1 MSTNLS
7 RKKREKIIENIEIMR
22 SKLQDNPELLVT
34 LNEIEA
40 QLKKKKYGLVWED
53 HEEKIDE
60 EIKEKIPVFV
70 EQKNLELQSE
80 DETKSM
86 NFILEGDNLHSLYL
100 LEKTHRNK
108 VDLIIIDPPY
118 NRGLND
124 FIYDDNY
131 IDRSDSFKHSKWIS
145 FMNKRLLIAKKLL
158 KDNGVIFI
166 NIDDNEFAQLKL
178 LCDDIFGEENFIS
191 CFPWHNRT
199 SVQND
204 TDISINHEYIIA
216 YAKKR
221 RITNRR
227 LKASNKEIWYDTK
240 DFVIQPKETDSSKY
254 SNPDNDPRGI
264 WKADPFDA
272 PNVRPNLT
280 YEIINPNTGVKYL
293 PPKGRCWRTEPEK
306 YQNLLEDHRIVFGK
320 NGNSR
325 PQLKVFYNEVKMKG
339 EIRNSWF
346 DSDVYDTSTS
356 GKKELLDILQD
367 KKIFNTPKPVNL
379 YKEII
384 KMAIS
389 PKVKNPVI
397 LDFFAGSGTVGQAV
411 LEEFGGKD
419 AQFILCNSNE
429 NNICREITYE
439 RIKRIIKG
447 YNNQKGYSVKGID
460 SNLKFYTID
469 YIDKYNNEEQGYY
482 TSNEL
487 TKYLKELI
495 QLEHAIDIEK
505 SDEIK
510 IIFTDKEIDEFANNE
525 DAIKKCKII
534 YLDNNVLVTENQ
546 IEKFENNNIKIN
558 YIPDYYFE
566 EELTEVERW

>member
-7 RKKREKIIENIEIMR
+7 REKREKIINNIEIMR
-22 SKLQDNPELLVT
+22 NKLQDEPELLVT
-34 LNEIEA
+34 LNEIEN
-40 QLKKKKYGLVWED
+40 QLKRKKYGLVWEN
-53 HEEKIDE
+53 HEEKID
-60 EIKEKIPVFV
+60 KELENKIPVF
-70 EQKNLELQSE
+70 EENKELEIKK
-80 DETKSM
+80 DKSKIT

-100 LEKTHRNK
+100 LEKTHKNK

-131 IDRSDSFKHSKWIS
+131 IDKSDSFKHSKWIS
-145 FMNKRLLIAKKLL
+145 FMNKRLIIAKKLL

-178 LCDDIFGEENFIS
+178 LCDDIFGEENFIT

-227 LKASNKEIWYDTK
+227 LKSSNKDIWYKTE

-272 PNVRPNLT
+272 PNIRPNLT
-280 YEIINPNTGVKYL
+280 YEIVNPTTGVKYL

-306 YQNLLEDHRIVFGK
+306 YQKLLEDKRIVFGK

-325 PQLKVFYNEVKMKG
+325 PQLKVFYSEVKMKG

-346 DSDVYDTSTS
+346 DADIYDTSTN
-356 GKKELLDILQD
+356 GKKELLNILPD

-379 YKEII
+379 YKELI
-384 KMAIS
+384 KMSIS

-411 LEEFGGKD
+411 LEEFKGD
-419 AQFILCNSNE
+419 NAQFILCNSNE
-429 NNICREITYE
+429 NNICKEITYE
-439 RIKRIIKG
+439 RLKRVIEG
-447 YNNQKGYSVKGID
+447 YNNQKGYNVKGID
-460 SNLKFYTID
+460 SNLKYYTIK
-469 YIDKYNNEEQGYY
+469 YIDKNSNEDEGYY
-482 TSNEL
+482 IENEL
-487 TKYLKELI
+487 SKYTREMV
-495 QLEHAIDIEK
+495 QLEHATNIEDNNK
-505 SDEIK
+505 YQILFSD
-510 IIFTDKEIDEFANNE
+510 DDVDEFANDE
-525 DAIKKCKII
+525 TKLEKCKII
-534 YLDNNVLVTENQ
+534 YLDNNALITKDE
-546 IEKFENNNIKIN
+546 IEKFEKNNIKIC

-566 EELTEVERW
+566 KEIMEIEQW

>member
-7 RKKREKIIENIEIMR
+7 REKREKIISNIEIMR
-22 SKLQDNPELLVT
+22 NKLQDEPELLVT
-34 LNEIEA
+34 LNEIES
-40 QLKKKKYGLVWED
+40 QLKRKKYGLVWEN
-53 HEEKIDE
+53 HEEKID
-60 EIKEKIPVFV
+60 KELENKIPVF
-70 EQKNLELQSE
+70 EENKELEIKK
-80 DETKSM
+80 DKSKIT

-100 LEKTHRNK
+100 LEKTHKNK

-124 FIYDDNY
+124 FVYDDNY
-131 IDRSDSFKHSKWIS
+131 IDKSDSFKHSKWIS
-145 FMNKRLLIAKKLL
+145 FMNKRLIIARKLL

-178 LCDDIFGEENFIS
+178 LCDHIFGEENFIT

-227 LKASNKEIWYDTK
+227 LKSSNKDIWYKTE

-272 PNVRPNLT
+272 PNIRPNLT
-280 YEIINPNTGVKYL
+280 YEIVNPTTGVKYL

-306 YQNLLEDHRIVFGK
+306 YQKLLEDKRIVFGK

-325 PQLKVFYNEVKMKG
+325 PQLKVFYSEVKMKG

-346 DSDVYDTSTS
+346 DADIYDTSTN
-356 GKKELLDILQD
+356 GKKELLNILPD

-379 YKEII
+379 YKELI
-384 KMAIS
+384 KMSIS

-411 LEEFGGKD
+411 LEEFKGD
-419 AQFILCNSNE
+419 NAQFILCNSNE
-429 NNICREITYE
+429 NNICKEITYE
-439 RIKRIIKG
+439 RLKRVIEG
-447 YNNQKGYSVKGID
+447 YNNQKGYNVKGID
-460 SNLKFYTID
+460 SNLKYYTIK
-469 YIDKYNNEEQGYY
+469 YIDKNSNEDEGYY
-482 TSNEL
+482 IENEL
-487 TKYLKELI
+487 SKYTREMV
-495 QLEHAIDIEK
+495 QLEHATNIEDNNEYQILF
-505 SDEIK
+505 SDEDV
-510 IIFTDKEIDEFANNE
+510 DKFANDE
-525 DAIKKCKII
+525 TKLEKCKSI
-534 YLDNNVLVTENQ
+534 YLDNNALITKDE
-546 IEKFENNNIKIN
+546 IEKFEENNIKIC

-566 EELTEVERW
+566 KEIMEIEQW

>member
-7 RKKREKIIENIEIMR
+7 REKRELLLENINIMR
-22 SKLQDNPELLVT
+22 EKLQDDTNLLNS
-34 LNEIEA
+34 LNEIEKE
-40 QLKKKKYGLVWED
+40 LKRKKYGLVWEE
-53 HEEKIDE
+53 HEEKIDKK
-60 EIKEKIPVFV
+60 IKNKIPVF
-70 EQKNLELQSE
+70 EELTELEIKKNKEGK
-80 DETKSM
+80 T

-100 LEKTHRNK
+100 LEKTHKNK

-124 FIYDDNY
+124 FVYDDNY
-131 IDRSDSFKHSKWIS
+131 IDKTDSFKHSKWIS
-145 FMNKRLLIAKKLL
+145 FMNKRLIIAKKLL
-158 KDNGVIFI
+158 KDNGAIFI

-221 RITNRR
+221 RKTNRR
-227 LKASNKEIWYDTK
+227 LKASNKDEWYNLN

-254 SNPDNDPRGI
+254 SNPDNDPRGL

-280 YEIINPNTGVKYL
+280 YEIQNPITGITYM

-306 YQNLLEDHRIVFGK
+306 YQKLLEDNRIVFGK
-320 NGNSR
+320 NGNSK

-346 DSDVYDTSTS
+346 DSDVYYTSTE
-356 GKKELLDILQD
+356 GKKEFLSILPD

-389 PKVKNPVI
+389 PMQKEPVI
-397 LDFFAGSGTVGQAV
+397 LDFFAGSGTVAQAV
-411 LEEFGGKD
+411 LEELGGKN

-429 NNICREITYE
+429 SNICKEITYE
-439 RIKRIIKG
+439 RAKRVIEGYKNSKG
-447 YNNQKGYSVKGID
+447 YNVQGIE
-460 SNLKFYTID
+460 SNLKYYKVK
-469 YIDKYNNEEQGYY
+469 YIEKNNSEDEGYY
-482 TSNEL
+482 IVNEL
-487 TKYLKELI
+487 SKYARELA
-495 QLEHAIDIEK
+495 QLEYADDLKNEK
-505 SDEIK
+505 IK
-510 IIFTDKEIDEFANNE
+510 ILYSDKEIDNFANNPE
-525 DAIKKCKII
+525 SLNKCKIVF
-534 YLDNNVLVTENQ
+534 LDNKALITEEQ
-546 IEKFENNNIKIN
+546 IKKFEKNKIQIY

-566 EELTEVERW
+566 NEIMEVEQW

>member
-7 RKKREKIIENIEIMR
+7 REKREKIIENIQVMR
-22 SKLQDNPELLVT
+22 AKLQDNPELLVT
-34 LNEIEA
+34 LNEIEVE
-40 QLKKKKYGLVWED
+40 LKKKKYGLVWEH
-53 HEEKIDE
+53 HEEKIDQ
-60 EIKEKIPVFV
+60 EIKNKIPVF
-70 EQKNLELQSE
+70 EENKDLEIVK
-80 DETKSM
+80 DENKST
-86 NFILEGDNLHSLYL
+86 NFIIEGDNLHSLYL
-100 LEKTHRNK
+100 LEKTHKNK

-124 FIYDDNY
+124 FVYDDNY
-131 IDRSDSFKHSKWIS
+131 IDKSDSFKHSKWIS
-145 FMNKRLLIAKKLL
+145 FMNKRLTVAKKLL

-199 SVQND
+199 SIQND

-221 RITNRR
+221 RMANRR
-227 LKASNKEIWYDTK
+227 LKASNQETWYKTD

-254 SNPDNDPRGI
+254 SNPDNDPRGL

-280 YEIINPNTGVKYL
+280 YEIINPITGVKYL

-306 YQNLLEDHRIVFGK
+306 YQKLLEEKRIVFGK

-346 DSDVYDTSTS
+346 DSDIYDTSTS
-356 GKKELLDILQD
+356 GKKELLDILPD
-367 KKIFNTPKPVNL
+367 KKIFNTPKPVKL

-389 PKVKNPVI
+389 PKEKNPVI
-397 LDFFAGSGTVGQAV
+397 LDFFAGSGTLGQAV
-411 LEEFGGKD
+411 LEEFQGKD

-429 NNICREITYE
+429 SNICKEITYE
-439 RIKRIIKG
+439 RVKRIIQG
-447 YNNQKGYSVKGID
+447 YTNQKGYSVKGIE
-460 SNLKFYTID
+460 SNLKYYTVK
-469 YIDKYNNEEQGYY
+469 YIEKSNNEDQGYY
-482 TSNEL
+482 ITNEL
-487 TKYLKELI
+487 SKYIKELV
-495 QLEHAIDIEK
+495 QLEHGTNIENNNEYK
-505 SDEIK
+505 ILYSDE
-510 IIFTDKEIDEFANNE
+510 DVDEFVSN
-525 DAIKKCKII
+525 DDLIKKCKVI
-534 YLDNNVLVTENQ
+534 YLDNNALITENQ
-546 IEKFENNNIKIN
+546 IEKFEKYNIKIC

-566 EELTEVERW
+566 EELMEIEQW

>member
-7 RKKREKIIENIEIMR
+7 REKREKIINNIEIMR
-22 SKLQDNPELLVT
+22 NKLQDEPELLVT
-34 LNEIEA
+34 LNEIEN
-40 QLKKKKYGLVWED
+40 QLKRKKYGLVWEN
-53 HEEKIDE
+53 HEEKID
-60 EIKEKIPVFV
+60 KELENKIPVF
-70 EQKNLELQSE
+70 EENKELEIKK
-80 DETKSM
+80 DKSKIT

-100 LEKTHRNK
+100 LEKTHKNK

-131 IDRSDSFKHSKWIS
+131 IDKSDSFKHSKWIS
-145 FMNKRLLIAKKLL
+145 FMNKRLIIAKKLL

-178 LCDDIFGEENFIS
+178 LCDDIFGEENFIT

-227 LKASNKEIWYDTK
+227 LKSSNKDIWYKTE

-272 PNVRPNLT
+272 PNIRPNLT
-280 YEIINPNTGVKYL
+280 YEIVNPTTGVKYL

-306 YQNLLEDHRIVFGK
+306 YQKLLEDKRIVFGK

-325 PQLKVFYNEVKMKG
+325 PQLKVFYSEVKMKG

-346 DSDVYDTSTS
+346 DADIYDTSTN
-356 GKKELLDILQD
+356 GKKELLNILPD

-379 YKEII
+379 YKELI
-384 KMAIS
+384 KMSIS

-411 LEEFGGKD
+411 LEEFKGD
-419 AQFILCNSNE
+419 NAQFILCNSNE
-429 NNICREITYE
+429 NNICKEITYE
-439 RIKRIIKG
+439 RLKRVIEG
-447 YNNQKGYSVKGID
+447 YNNQKGYNVKGID
-460 SNLKFYTID
+460 SNLKYYTIK
-469 YIDKYNNEEQGYY
+469 YIDKNSNEDEGYY
-482 TSNEL
+482 IENEL
-487 TKYLKELI
+487 SKYTREMV
-495 QLEHAIDIEK
+495 QLEHATNIEDNNEYQILF
-505 SDEIK
+505 SDE
-510 IIFTDKEIDEFANNE
+510 DVDEFANDE
-525 DAIKKCKII
+525 TKLEKCKII
-534 YLDNNVLVTENQ
+534 YLDNNALITKDE
-546 IEKFENNNIKIN
+546 IEKFEKNNIKIC

-566 EELTEVERW
+566 KEIMEIEQW

>member
-7 RKKREKIIENIEIMR
+7 REKREKIINNIEIMR
-22 SKLQDNPELLVT
+22 NKLQDEPELLVT
-34 LNEIEA
+34 LNEIEN
-40 QLKKKKYGLVWED
+40 QLKRKKYGLVWEN
-53 HEEKIDE
+53 HEEKID
-60 EIKEKIPVFV
+60 KELENKIPVF
-70 EQKNLELQSE
+70 EENKELEIKK
-80 DETKSM
+80 DKSKIT

-100 LEKTHRNK
+100 LEKTHKNK

-124 FIYDDNY
+124 FVYDDNY
-131 IDRSDSFKHSKWIS
+131 IDKSDSFKHSKWIS
-145 FMNKRLLIAKKLL
+145 FMNKRLIIARKLL

-178 LCDDIFGEENFIS
+178 LCDDIFGEENFIT

-227 LKASNKEIWYDTK
+227 LKSSNKDIWYKTE

-272 PNVRPNLT
+272 PNIRPNLT
-280 YEIINPNTGVKYL
+280 YEIVNPTTGVKYL

-306 YQNLLEDHRIVFGK
+306 YQKLLEDKRIVFGK

-325 PQLKVFYNEVKMKG
+325 PQLKVFYSEVKMKG

-346 DSDVYDTSTS
+346 DADIYDTSTN
-356 GKKELLDILQD
+356 GKKELLNILPD

-379 YKEII
+379 YKELI
-384 KMAIS
+384 KMSIS

-411 LEEFGGKD
+411 LEEFKGD
-419 AQFILCNSNE
+419 NAQFILCNSNE
-429 NNICREITYE
+429 NNICKEITYE
-439 RIKRIIKG
+439 RLKRVIEG
-447 YNNQKGYSVKGID
+447 YNNQKGYDVKGID
-460 SNLKFYTID
+460 SNLKYYTIK
-469 YIDKYNNEEQGYY
+469 YIDKNSNEDEGYY
-482 TSNEL
+482 IENEL
-487 TKYLKELI
+487 SKYTREMV
-495 QLEHAIDIEK
+495 QLEHATNIEDNNEYQILF
-505 SDEIK
+505 SDEDV
-510 IIFTDKEIDEFANNE
+510 DKFANDE
-525 DAIKKCKII
+525 TKLEKCKII
-534 YLDNNVLVTENQ
+534 YLDNNALITKDE
-546 IEKFENNNIKIN
+546 IEKFEKNNIKIY

-566 EELTEVERW
+566 KEIMEIEQW

>member
-7 RKKREKIIENIEIMR
+7 REKRELLLENINIMR
-22 SKLQDNPELLVT
+22 EKLQDDTNLLNS
-34 LNEIEA
+34 LNEIEKE
-40 QLKKKKYGLVWED
+40 LKRKKYGLVWEE
-53 HEEKIDE
+53 HEEKIDK
-60 EIKEKIPVFV
+60 EIKNKIPVF
-70 EQKNLELQSE
+70 EELMELEIKKNKEGK
-80 DETKSM
+80 T

-100 LEKTHRNK
+100 LEKTHKNK

-124 FIYDDNY
+124 FVYDDNY
-131 IDRSDSFKHSKWIS
+131 IDKTDSFKHSKWIS
-145 FMNKRLLIAKKLL
+145 FMNKRLIIAKKLL
-158 KDNGVIFI
+158 KDNGAIFI

-221 RITNRR
+221 RKTNRR
-227 LKASNKEIWYDTK
+227 LKASNKDEWYSLN

-254 SNPDNDPRGI
+254 SNPDNDPRGL

-280 YEIINPNTGVKYL
+280 YEIQNPVTGITYM

-306 YQNLLEDHRIVFGK
+306 YQKLLEDNRIVFGK
-320 NGNSR
+320 NGNSK

-346 DSDVYDTSTS
+346 DSDVYYTSTE
-356 GKKELLDILQD
+356 GKKEFLSILPD

-389 PKVKNPVI
+389 PMQKDPVI
-397 LDFFAGSGTVGQAV
+397 LDFFAGSGTVAQAV
-411 LEEFGGKD
+411 LEELGGKN

-429 NNICREITYE
+429 SNICKEITYE
-439 RIKRIIKG
+439 RAKRVIEGYKNSKG
-447 YNNQKGYSVKGID
+447 YNVQGIE
-460 SNLKFYTID
+460 SNLKYYKVK
-469 YIDKYNNEEQGYY
+469 YIEKNNNEDEGYY
-482 TSNEL
+482 IVNEL
-487 TKYLKELI
+487 SKYARELA
-495 QLEHAIDIEK
+495 QLEYADDIKNEK
-505 SDEIK
+505 IKILYSDE
-510 IIFTDKEIDEFANNE
+510 EIDNFANNPE
-525 DAIKKCKII
+525 SLNKCKII
-534 YLDNNVLVTENQ
+534 FLDNNALITEEQ
-546 IEKFENNNIKIN
+546 IEKFEKNNIQIF

-566 EELTEVERW
+566 NEIMEVEQW

>member
-7 RKKREKIIENIEIMR
+7 REKRELLLENINIMR
-22 SKLQDNPELLVT
+22 EKLQDDTNLLNS
-34 LNEIEA
+34 LNEIEKE
-40 QLKKKKYGLVWED
+40 LKRKKYGLVWEE
-53 HEEKIDE
+53 HEEKIDK
-60 EIKEKIPVFV
+60 EIKNKIPVF
-70 EQKNLELQSE
+70 EELTELEIKKNKEGK
-80 DETKSM
+80 T

-100 LEKTHRNK
+100 LEKTHKNK

-124 FIYDDNY
+124 FVYDDNY
-131 IDRSDSFKHSKWIS
+131 IDKTDSFKHSKWIS
-145 FMNKRLLIAKKLL
+145 FMNKRLIIAKKLL
-158 KDNGVIFI
+158 KDNGAIFI

-221 RITNRR
+221 RKTNRR
-227 LKASNKEIWYDTK
+227 LKASNKDEWYSLN

-254 SNPDNDPRGI
+254 SNPDNDPRGL

-280 YEIINPNTGVKYL
+280 YEIQNPVTGITYM

-306 YQNLLEDHRIVFGK
+306 YQKLLEDNRIVFGK
-320 NGNSR
+320 NGNSK

-346 DSDVYDTSTS
+346 DSDVYYTSTE
-356 GKKELLDILQD
+356 GKKEFLSILPD

-389 PKVKNPVI
+389 PMQKDPVI
-397 LDFFAGSGTVGQAV
+397 LDFFAGSGTVAQAV
-411 LEEFGGKD
+411 LEELGGKN

-429 NNICREITYE
+429 SNICKEITYE
-439 RIKRIIKG
+439 RAKRVIEGYKNSKG
-447 YNNQKGYSVKGID
+447 YNVQGIE
-460 SNLKFYTID
+460 SNLKYYKVK
-469 YIDKYNNEEQGYY
+469 YIEKNNNEDEGYY
-482 TSNEL
+482 IVNEL
-487 TKYLKELI
+487 SKYARELA
-495 QLEHAIDIEK
+495 QLEYADDLKNEK
-505 SDEIK
+505 IKILYSDE
-510 IIFTDKEIDEFANNE
+510 EIDNFANNPE
-525 DAIKKCKII
+525 SLNKCKII
-534 YLDNNVLVTENQ
+534 FLDNNALITEEQ
-546 IEKFENNNIKIN
+546 IEKFEKNNIQIF

-566 EELTEVERW
+566 NEIMEVEQW

>member
-7 RKKREKIIENIEIMR
+7 REKREKILENIQIMR
-22 SKLQDNPELLVT
+22 SKLQDYPELLVT
-34 LNEIEA
+34 LNDIET
-40 QLKKKKYGLVWED
+40 QLKRKKYGLVWEN
-53 HEEKIDE
+53 HEEKIDQ
-60 EIKEKIPVFV
+60 EIKNKIPVFV
-70 EQKNLELQSE
+70 EQKDLEIKKDSSKP
-80 DETKSM
+80 T

-100 LEKTHRNK
+100 LEKTHRSK

-124 FIYDDNY
+124 FVYDDNY
-131 IDRSDSFKHSKWIS
+131 IDKSDSFKHSKWIS
-145 FMNKRLLIAKKLL
+145 FMNKRLCAAKKLL

-199 SVQND
+199 SIQND

-221 RITNRR
+221 RMANRR
-227 LKASNKEIWYDTK
+227 LKSTNKDTWYNLN

-272 PNVRPNLT
+272 PNIRPNLT
-280 YEIINPNTGVKYL
+280 YEIENPITKQKYL
-293 PPKGRCWRTEPEK
+293 PPKGRCWRTEPKK
-306 YQNLLEDHRIVFGK
+306 YQSLLADNRIVFGK
-320 NGNSR
+320 NGNSK
-325 PQLKVFYNEVKMKG
+325 PQLKVFYEEVKMKG

-346 DSDVYDTSTS
+346 DSDIYDTSTS
-356 GKKELLDILQD
+356 GKKELLSILPD

-379 YKEII
+379 CKEII

-389 PKVKNPVI
+389 PKLEKPVI
-397 LDFFAGSGTVGQAV
+397 LDFFAGSGTLGQAV
-411 LEEFGGKD
+411 LEEFQGKD

-439 RIKRIIKG
+439 RIKRIIEG
-447 YNNQKGYSVKGID
+447 YQNQKGYNVQGIE
-460 SNLKFYTID
+460 SNLKYYILK
-469 YIDKYNNEEQGYY
+469 YIDRNNKEDEGYY
-482 TSNEL
+482 IVNEL
-487 TKYLKELI
+487 SKYTTEMV
-495 QLEHAIDIEK
+495 QLEHAINIEENK
-505 SDEIK
+505 NVQVLFSDEEV
-510 IIFTDKEIDEFANNE
+510 DNFANNE
-525 DAIKKCKII
+525 ELLKKCEII
-534 YLDNNVLVTENQ
+534 YLDNNALITEEQ
-546 IEKFENNNIKIN
+546 IKKFETNNIKIC

-566 EELTEVERW
+566 NEIMEVEQW

>member
-7 RKKREKIIENIEIMR
+7 REKREKIINNIEIMR
-22 SKLQDNPELLVT
+22 NKLQDEPELLVT
-34 LNEIEA
+34 LNEIEN
-40 QLKKKKYGLVWED
+40 QLKRKKYGLVWEN
-53 HEEKIDE
+53 HEEKID
-60 EIKEKIPVFV
+60 KELENKIPVF
-70 EQKNLELQSE
+70 EENKELEIKK
-80 DETKSM
+80 DKSKIT

-100 LEKTHRNK
+100 LEKTHKNK

-124 FIYDDNY
+124 FVYDDNY
-131 IDRSDSFKHSKWIS
+131 IDKSDSFKHSKWIS
-145 FMNKRLLIAKKLL
+145 FMNKRLIIAKKLL

-178 LCDDIFGEENFIS
+178 LCDDIFGEENFIT

-227 LKASNKEIWYDTK
+227 LKSSNKDIWYKTE

-272 PNVRPNLT
+272 PNIRPNLT
-280 YEIINPNTGVKYL
+280 YEIVNPTTGVKYL

-306 YQNLLEDHRIVFGK
+306 YQKLLEDKRIVFGK

-325 PQLKVFYNEVKMKG
+325 PQLKVFYSEVKMKG

-346 DSDVYDTSTS
+346 DADIYDTSTN
-356 GKKELLDILQD
+356 GKKELLNILPD

-379 YKEII
+379 YKELI
-384 KMAIS
+384 KMSIS

-411 LEEFGGKD
+411 LEEFKGD
-419 AQFILCNSNE
+419 NAQFILCNSNE
-429 NNICREITYE
+429 NNICKEITYE
-439 RIKRIIKG
+439 RLKRVIEG
-447 YNNQKGYSVKGID
+447 YNNQKGYNVNGID
-460 SNLKFYTID
+460 SNLKYYTIK
-469 YIDKYNNEEQGYY
+469 YIDKNSNEDEGYY
-482 TSNEL
+482 IENEL
-487 TKYLKELI
+487 SKYTREMV
-495 QLEHAIDIEK
+495 QLEHATNIEDNNEYQILF
-505 SDEIK
+505 SD
-510 IIFTDKEIDEFANNE
+510 DDVDEFANDE
-525 DAIKKCKII
+525 TKLEKCKII
-534 YLDNNVLVTENQ
+534 YLDNNALITKDE
-546 IEKFENNNIKIN
+546 IEKFEKNNIKIC

-566 EELTEVERW
+566 KEIMEIEQW

>member
-7 RKKREKIIENIEIMR
+7 REKREKIIKNIQIMR
-22 SKLQDNPELLVT
+22 EKLQEDTDLVTT
-34 LNEIEA
+34 LNEIESE
-40 QLKKKKYGLVWED
+40 LKRKKYGLVWEN
-53 HEEKIDE
+53 HEEKIDK
-60 EIKEKIPVFV
+60 EIENKIPVF
-70 EQKNLELQSE
+70 EENKTLEIKK
-80 DETKSM
+80 DESKST

-100 LEKTHRNK
+100 LEKTHKNK
-108 VDLIIIDPPY
+108 IDLIIIDPPY

-124 FIYDDNY
+124 FVYDDNY
-131 IDRSDSFKHSKWIS
+131 IDKTDSFKHSKWIS
-145 FMNKRLLIAKKLL
+145 FMHKRLIIAKKLL
-158 KDNGVIFI
+158 KDKGVIFI

-178 LCDDIFGEENFIS
+178 LCDDIFGEDNFIS

-199 SVQND
+199 SIQND

-227 LKASNKEIWYDTK
+227 LKSSNKDIWYELN

-280 YEIINPNTGVKYL
+280 YEIENPITGVKYL

-306 YQNLLEDHRIVFGK
+306 YKQLLEDKRIIFGK
-320 NGNSR
+320 NGTSK

-346 DSDVYDTSTS
+346 DADTYDTSTN
-356 GKKELLDILQD
+356 GKKEFLSILPD
-367 KKIFNTPKPVNL
+367 KKIFNTPKPVSL

-389 PKVKNPVI
+389 PKVKNPII

-411 LEEFGGKD
+411 LEEFRGTD
-419 AQFILCNSNE
+419 ASFILCNSNE
-429 NNICREITYE
+429 NNICKEITYE
-439 RIKRIIKG
+439 RIKRIING
-447 YNNQKGYSVKGID
+447 YQNQKGYNVQGIE
-460 SNLKFYTID
+460 SNLKYYTLK
-469 YIDKYNNEEQGYY
+469 YIDRYNREDEGYY
-482 TSNEL
+482 IVNEL
-487 TKYLKELI
+487 SKYTREMV
-495 QLEHAIDIEK
+495 QLEHGIDVSDGSIQILF
-505 SDEIK
+505 SDEDI
-510 IIFTDKEIDEFANNE
+510 DKFANNE
-525 DAIKKCKII
+525 DQVKKCKII
-534 YLDNNVLVTENQ
+534 YLDNNALITEEQ
-546 IEKFENNNIKIN
+546 IQKFEKNNIKIG
-558 YIPDYYFE
+558 YIPEYYFE
-566 EELTEVERW
+566 KEIMEIEQW

>member
-7 RKKREKIIENIEIMR
+7 KEKREKIIKNIKIMR
-22 SKLQDNPELLVT
+22 SKLQDSPELVTT
-34 LNEIEA
+34 LNDIEKE
-40 QLKKKKYGLVWED
+40 LKRKKYGLVWED
-53 HEEKIDE
+53 HEEKIDK
-60 EIKEKIPVFV
+60 EIKNKIPVF
-70 EQKNLELQSE
+70 EENKDLEIKLNSE
-80 DETKSM
+80 KAT

-100 LEKTHRNK
+100 LEKTHKNSI
-108 VDLIIIDPPY
+108 DLIIIDPPY
-118 NRGLND
+118 NRGIND
-124 FIYDDNY
+124 FVYDDNY
-131 IDRSDSFKHSKWIS
+131 IDRTDSFKHSKWIS
-145 FMNKRLLIAKKLL
+145 FMNKRLVIAKKLL

-166 NIDDNEFAQLKL
+166 NIDDNEFAGLKL

-199 SVQND
+199 SIQND
-204 TDISINHEYIIA
+204 TDISINHEYILA

-227 LKASNKEIWYDTK
+227 LKSSNKDIWYNLN

-280 YEIINPNTGVKYL
+280 YEIENPITGVKYL

-306 YQNLLEDHRIVFGK
+306 YKQLLEDNRIVFGK
-320 NGNSR
+320 NGTSK

-346 DSDVYDTSTS
+346 DADIYDTSTN
-356 GKKELLDILQD
+356 GKKELLSILPD

-389 PKVKNPVI
+389 PKVKNPII

-411 LEEFGGKD
+411 LEEFRGKD
-419 AQFILCNSNE
+419 ASFILCNSNE
-429 NNICREITYE
+429 NNICKEITYE
-439 RIKRIIKG
+439 RIKRIING
-447 YNNQKGYSVKGID
+447 YQNQKGYNVKGIE
-460 SNLKFYTID
+460 SNLKYYTLK
-469 YIDKYNNEEQGYY
+469 YIDRYNREDEGYY
-482 TSNEL
+482 IVNEL
-487 TKYLKELI
+487 SKYTREMV
-495 QLEHAIDIEK
+495 QLEHGTDLSDGNIQILF
-505 SDEIK
+505 SDEDV
-510 IIFTDKEIDEFANNE
+510 DKFANNE
-525 DAIKKCKII
+525 ELVKKCKII
-534 YLDNNVLVTENQ
+534 YLDNNALITEEQ
-546 IEKFENNNIKIN
+546 IQKFEKNNIKIC

-566 EELTEVERW
+566 KEIMEIEQW

>member
-7 RKKREKIIENIEIMR
+7 REKRELLLENINIMR
-22 SKLQDNPELLVT
+22 EKLQDDTNLLNS
-34 LNEIEA
+34 LNEIEKE
-40 QLKKKKYGLVWED
+40 LKRKKYGLVWEE
-53 HEEKIDE
+53 HEEKIDK
-60 EIKEKIPVFV
+60 EIKNKIPVF
-70 EQKNLELQSE
+70 EELTELEIKKNKEGK
-80 DETKSM
+80 T

-100 LEKTHRNK
+100 LEKTHKNK

-124 FIYDDNY
+124 FVYDDNY
-131 IDRSDSFKHSKWIS
+131 IDKTDSFKHSKWIS
-145 FMNKRLLIAKKLL
+145 FMNKRLIIAKKLL
-158 KDNGVIFI
+158 KDNGAIFI

-221 RITNRR
+221 RKTNRR
-227 LKASNKEIWYDTK
+227 LKASNKDEWYSLN

-254 SNPDNDPRGI
+254 SNPDNDPRGL

-280 YEIINPNTGVKYL
+280 YEIQNPVTGITYM

-306 YQNLLEDHRIVFGK
+306 YQKLLEDNRIVFGK
-320 NGNSR
+320 NGNSK

-346 DSDVYDTSTS
+346 DSDVYYTSTE
-356 GKKELLDILQD
+356 GKKEFLSILPD

-389 PKVKNPVI
+389 PMQKDPVI
-397 LDFFAGSGTVGQAV
+397 LDFFAGSGTVAQAV
-411 LEEFGGKD
+411 LEELGGKN

-429 NNICREITYE
+429 SNICKEITYE
-439 RIKRIIKG
+439 RAKRVIEGYKNSKG
-447 YNNQKGYSVKGID
+447 YNVQGIE
-460 SNLKFYTID
+460 SNLKYYKVK
-469 YIDKYNNEEQGYY
+469 YIEKNNNEDEGYY
-482 TSNEL
+482 IVNEL
-487 TKYLKELI
+487 SKYARELA
-495 QLEHAIDIEK
+495 QLEYADDIKNEK
-505 SDEIK
+505 IKILYSDE
-510 IIFTDKEIDEFANNE
+510 EIDNFANNPE
-525 DAIKKCKII
+525 SLNKCKII
-534 YLDNNVLVTENQ
+534 FLDNNALITEEQ
-546 IEKFENNNIKIN
+546 IEKFEKNNIQIF

-566 EELTEVERW
+566 NEIMEVEQW

>member
-7 RKKREKIIENIEIMR
+7 REKREKIIKNIQIMR
-22 SKLQDNPELLVT
+22 EKLQEDTDLVTT
-34 LNEIEA
+34 LNEIESE
-40 QLKKKKYGLVWED
+40 LKRKKYGLVWEN
-53 HEEKIDE
+53 HEEKIDK
-60 EIKEKIPVFV
+60 EIENKIPVF
-70 EQKNLELQSE
+70 EENKTLEIKK
-80 DETKSM
+80 DESKST

-100 LEKTHRNK
+100 LEKTHKNK
-108 VDLIIIDPPY
+108 IDLIIIDPPY

-124 FIYDDNY
+124 FVYDDNY
-131 IDRSDSFKHSKWIS
+131 IDKTDSFKHSKWIS
-145 FMNKRLLIAKKLL
+145 FMHKRLIIAKKLL

-199 SVQND
+199 SIQND

-227 LKASNKEIWYDTK
+227 LKSSNKDIWYELN

-280 YEIINPNTGVKYL
+280 YEIENPITGVKYL

-306 YQNLLEDHRIVFGK
+306 YKQLLEDKRIIFGK
-320 NGNSR
+320 NGTSK

-346 DSDVYDTSTS
+346 DADTYDTSTN
-356 GKKELLDILQD
+356 GKKEFLSILPD
-367 KKIFNTPKPVNL
+367 KKIFNTPKPVSL

-389 PKVKNPVI
+389 PKVKNPII

-411 LEEFGGKD
+411 LEEFRGTD
-419 AQFILCNSNE
+419 ASFILCNSNE
-429 NNICREITYE
+429 NNICKEITYE
-439 RIKRIIKG
+439 RIKRIING
-447 YNNQKGYSVKGID
+447 YQNQKGYNVQGIE
-460 SNLKFYTID
+460 SNLKYYTLK
-469 YIDKYNNEEQGYY
+469 YIDRYNREDEGYY
-482 TSNEL
+482 IVNEL
-487 TKYLKELI
+487 SKYTREMV
-495 QLEHAIDIEK
+495 QLEHGIDVSDGSIQILF
-505 SDEIK
+505 SDEDV
-510 IIFTDKEIDEFANNE
+510 DKFANN
-525 DAIKKCKII
+525 DDQVKKCKII
-534 YLDNNVLVTENQ
+534 YLDNNALITEEQ
-546 IEKFENNNIKIN
+546 IQKFEKNNIKIG
-558 YIPDYYFE
+558 YIPEYYFE
-566 EELTEVERW
+566 KEIMEIEQW

>member
-7 RKKREKIIENIEIMR
+7 REKREKIINNIEIMR
-22 SKLQDNPELLVT
+22 NKLQDEPELLVT
-34 LNEIEA
+34 LNEIEN
-40 QLKKKKYGLVWED
+40 QLKRKKYGLVWEN
-53 HEEKIDE
+53 HEEKID
-60 EIKEKIPVFV
+60 KELENKIPVF
-70 EQKNLELQSE
+70 EENKELEIKK
-80 DETKSM
+80 DKSKIT

-100 LEKTHRNK
+100 LEKTHKNK

-124 FIYDDNY
+124 FVYDDNY
-131 IDRSDSFKHSKWIS
+131 IDKSDSFKHSKWIS
-145 FMNKRLLIAKKLL
+145 FMNKRLIIAKKLL

-178 LCDDIFGEENFIS
+178 LCDDIFGEENFIT

-227 LKASNKEIWYDTK
+227 LKSSNKDIWYKTE

-272 PNVRPNLT
+272 PNIRPNLT
-280 YEIINPNTGVKYL
+280 YEIVNPTTGVKYL

-306 YQNLLEDHRIVFGK
+306 YQKLLEDKRIVFGK

-325 PQLKVFYNEVKMKG
+325 PQLKVFYSEVKMKG

-346 DSDVYDTSTS
+346 DADIYDTSTN
-356 GKKELLDILQD
+356 GKKELLNILPD

-379 YKEII
+379 YKELI
-384 KMAIS
+384 KMSIS

-411 LEEFGGKD
+411 LEEFKGD
-419 AQFILCNSNE
+419 NAQFILCNSNE
-429 NNICREITYE
+429 NNICKEITYE
-439 RIKRIIKG
+439 RLKRVIEG
-447 YNNQKGYSVKGID
+447 YNNQKGYNVKGID
-460 SNLKFYTID
+460 SNLKYYTIK
-469 YIDKYNNEEQGYY
+469 YIDKNSNEDEGYY
-482 TSNEL
+482 IENEL
-487 TKYLKELI
+487 SKYTREMV
-495 QLEHAIDIEK
+495 QLEHATNIEDNNEYQILF
-505 SDEIK
+505 SD
-510 IIFTDKEIDEFANNE
+510 DDVDEFANDE
-525 DAIKKCKII
+525 TKLEKCKII
-534 YLDNNVLVTENQ
+534 YLDNNALITKDE
-546 IEKFENNNIKIN
+546 IEKFEKNNIKIC
-558 YIPDYYFE
+558 YIPYYYFE
-566 EELTEVERW
+566 KEIMEIEQW

>member
-7 RKKREKIIENIEIMR
+7 REKREKIINNIEIMR
-22 SKLQDNPELLVT
+22 NKLQDEPELLVT
-34 LNEIEA
+34 LNEIEN
-40 QLKKKKYGLVWED
+40 QLKRKKYGLVWEN
-53 HEEKIDE
+53 HEEKID
-60 EIKEKIPVFV
+60 KELENKIPVF
-70 EQKNLELQSE
+70 EENKELEIKK
-80 DETKSM
+80 DKSKIT

-100 LEKTHRNK
+100 LEKTHKNK

-131 IDRSDSFKHSKWIS
+131 IDKSDSFKHSKWIS
-145 FMNKRLLIAKKLL
+145 FMNKRLIIAKKLL

-178 LCDDIFGEENFIS
+178 LCDDIFGEENFIT

-227 LKASNKEIWYDTK
+227 LKSSNKDIWYKTE

-272 PNVRPNLT
+272 PNIRPNLT
-280 YEIINPNTGVKYL
+280 YEIVNPTTGVKYL

-306 YQNLLEDHRIVFGK
+306 YQKLLEDKRIVFGK

-325 PQLKVFYNEVKMKG
+325 PQLKVFYSEVKMKG

-346 DSDVYDTSTS
+346 DADIYDKSTN
-356 GKKELLDILQD
+356 GKKELLNILPD

-379 YKEII
+379 YKELI
-384 KMAIS
+384 KMSIS

-411 LEEFGGKD
+411 LEEFKGD
-419 AQFILCNSNE
+419 NAQFILCNSNE
-429 NNICREITYE
+429 NNICKEITYE
-439 RIKRIIKG
+439 RLKRVIEG
-447 YNNQKGYSVKGID
+447 YNNQKGYNVKGID
-460 SNLKFYTID
+460 SNLKYYTIK
-469 YIDKYNNEEQGYY
+469 YIDKNSNEDEGYY
-482 TSNEL
+482 IENEL
-487 TKYLKELI
+487 SKYTREMV
-495 QLEHAIDIEK
+495 QLEHATNIEDNNEYQILF
-505 SDEIK
+505 SD
-510 IIFTDKEIDEFANNE
+510 DDVDEFANDE
-525 DAIKKCKII
+525 TKLEKCKII
-534 YLDNNVLVTENQ
+534 YLDNNALITKDE
-546 IEKFENNNIKIN
+546 IEKFEKNNIKIC

-566 EELTEVERW
+566 KEIMEIEQW

>member
-7 RKKREKIIENIEIMR
+7 REKREKIIKNIQIMR
-22 SKLQDNPELLVT
+22 EKLQEDTDLVTT
-34 LNEIEA
+34 LNEIESE
-40 QLKKKKYGLVWED
+40 LKRKKYGLVWEN
-53 HEEKIDE
+53 HEEKIDK
-60 EIKEKIPVFV
+60 EIENKIPVF
-70 EQKNLELQSE
+70 EENKTLEIKK
-80 DETKSM
+80 DESKST

-100 LEKTHRNK
+100 LEKTHKNK
-108 VDLIIIDPPY
+108 IDLIIIDPPY

-124 FIYDDNY
+124 FVYDDNY
-131 IDRSDSFKHSKWIS
+131 IDKTDSFKHSKWIS
-145 FMNKRLLIAKKLL
+145 FMHKRLIIAKKLL
-158 KDNGVIFI
+158 KDKGVIFI

-178 LCDDIFGEENFIS
+178 LCDDIFGEDNFIS

-199 SVQND
+199 SIQND

-227 LKASNKEIWYDTK
+227 LKSSNKDIWYELN

-280 YEIINPNTGVKYL
+280 YEIENPITGVKYL

-306 YQNLLEDHRIVFGK
+306 YKQLLEDKRIIFGK
-320 NGNSR
+320 NGTSK

-346 DSDVYDTSTS
+346 DADTYDTSTN
-356 GKKELLDILQD
+356 GKKEFLSILPD
-367 KKIFNTPKPVNL
+367 KKIFNTPKPVSL

-389 PKVKNPVI
+389 PKVKNPII

-411 LEEFGGKD
+411 LEEFRGTD
-419 AQFILCNSNE
+419 ASFILCNSNE
-429 NNICREITYE
+429 NNICKEITYE
-439 RIKRIIKG
+439 RIKRIING
-447 YNNQKGYSVKGID
+447 YQNQKGYNVQGIE
-460 SNLKFYTID
+460 SNLKYYTLK
-469 YIDKYNNEEQGYY
+469 YIDRYNREDEGYY
-482 TSNEL
+482 IVNEL
-487 TKYLKELI
+487 SKYTREMV
-495 QLEHAIDIEK
+495 QLEHGIDVSDGSIQILF
-505 SDEIK
+505 SDEDV
-510 IIFTDKEIDEFANNE
+510 DKFANNE
-525 DAIKKCKII
+525 DQVKKCKII
-534 YLDNNVLVTENQ
+534 YLDNNTLITEEQ
-546 IEKFENNNIKIN
+546 IQKFEKNNIKIG
-558 YIPDYYFE
+558 YIPEYYFE
-566 EELTEVERW
+566 KEIMEIEQW

>member
-7 RKKREKIIENIEIMR
+7 REKREKIIKNIQIMR
-22 SKLQDNPELLVT
+22 EKLQEDTALVTT
-34 LNEIEA
+34 LNEIENE
-40 QLKKKKYGLVWED
+40 LKRKKYGLVWEN
-53 HEEKIDE
+53 HEEKIDK
-60 EIKEKIPVFV
+60 EIENKIPVF
-70 EQKNLELQSE
+70 EEDKTLEIKK
-80 DETKSM
+80 DKSKST
-86 NFILEGDNLHSLYL
+86 NFIIEGDNLHSLYL
-100 LEKTHRNK
+100 LEKTHKNK
-108 VDLIIIDPPY
+108 IDLIIIDPPY

-124 FIYDDNY
+124 FVYDDNY
-131 IDRSDSFKHSKWIS
+131 IDKTDSFKHSKWIS
-145 FMNKRLLIAKKLL
+145 FMHKRLIIAKKLL

-199 SVQND
+199 SIQND

-227 LKASNKEIWYDTK
+227 LKSSNKDIWYELN

-280 YEIINPNTGVKYL
+280 YEIENPITGVKYL

-306 YQNLLEDHRIVFGK
+306 YKQLLEDKRIIFGK
-320 NGNSR
+320 NGTSK

-346 DSDVYDTSTS
+346 DADTYDTSTN
-356 GKKELLDILQD
+356 GKKEFLSILPD
-367 KKIFNTPKPVNL
+367 KKIFNTPKPVSL

-389 PKVKNPVI
+389 PKVKNPII

-411 LEEFGGKD
+411 LEEFRGTD
-419 AQFILCNSNE
+419 ASFILCNSNE
-429 NNICREITYE
+429 NNICKEITYE
-439 RIKRIIKG
+439 RIKRIINGYQDQKG
-447 YNNQKGYSVKGID
+447 YNVQGIE
-460 SNLKFYTID
+460 SNLKYYILK
-469 YIDKYNNEEQGYY
+469 YIDRYNREDEGYY
-482 TSNEL
+482 IVNEL
-487 TKYLKELI
+487 SKYTREMV
-495 QLEHAIDIEK
+495 QLEHGIDVSDGSIQILF
-505 SDEIK
+505 SDEDV
-510 IIFTDKEIDEFANNE
+510 DKFANN
-525 DAIKKCKII
+525 DDQVKKCKII
-534 YLDNNVLVTENQ
+534 YLDNNALITEEQ
-546 IEKFENNNIKIN
+546 IQKFEKNNIKFG
-558 YIPDYYFE
+558 YIPEYYFE
-566 EELTEVERW
+566 KEIMEIEQW